1 MRLPIALLAALAAF
15 SPALATAEPAPRHG
29 LAMHGEPKYPAGFPH
44 FEYVNPDA
52 PKGGLV
58 RLASVGSFDDLNG
71 FIVKGDPAEG
81 LGLIYDSLMAQAAD
95 EAFTQYGQLAE
106 SVEVPDDRSWV
117 IFNLRKEARWH
128 DGKPVTAD
136 DVIFTFNSL
145 LEKGRPHYRL
155 YYAGVAKVEKLNE
168 RRVKFAFKPGEN
180 RELPLILGQIE
191 ILPKHYWEGR
201 DFSKTTLE
209 PPLGSGPYRV
219 KTVDPGRSITYE
231 RVADYWGKDLPV
243 NKGSYNFGQMRYD
256 YYRDATVALEAFKAG
271 EFDFRLENSSKD
283 WATGYDI
290 PAVQK
295 GWIKRAEIK
304 HNRPAGMQGFAY
316 NTRRDLFRDRKV
328 REALAFAFDFEWAN
342 KNLFYGQYVRSRSYF
357 DNSELAASGLPGPDE
372 AKLLEKYRGKVPPE
386 VFAKAYAPP
395 KTDGSGQI
403 RGNLREADRLLKEAG
418 WTVRDGKR
426 VDGSGKAFEFE
437 ILLVS
442 PQFERIV
449 LPFVGNLERLG
460 IVAKVRTV
468 DSAQYVRRLEG
479 FDFDMV
485 VMTFGQSESPGNEQ
499 RNYWGSAAADQ
510 PGSRNFMGIKDPVV
524 DELIEALIAAPDRK
538 ALIARTRA
546 LDRVL
551 QWGFHT
557 IPQWHLDFDRLA
569 LWDKF
574 GVPRVTPSRGVQFN
588 TWWVDPAKEKAL
600 EGARKGDSGQGK

>member
-1 MRLPIALLAALAAF
+1 MRLPIALLAALVALSPPLAA
-15 SPALATAEPAPRHG
+15 ADPAPRPG

-106 SVEVPDDRSWV
+106 SIEVPDDRSWV

-136 DVIFTFNSL
+136 DVIFTFHAL
-145 LEKGRPHYRL
+145 VEKGRPHYRL
-155 YYAGVAKVEKLNE
+155 YYAGVDKVEKLNE
-168 RRVKFAFKPGEN
+168 RRVKFTFKPGEN

-191 ILPKHYWEGR
+191 ILPKHYWDGR

-209 PPLGSGPYRV
+209 PPLGSGPYRI
-219 KTVDPGRSITYE
+219 KTVDAGRSITYE

-243 NKGSYNFGQMRYD
+243 NKGSYNYGQMRYD

-316 NTRRDLFRDRKV
+316 NSRRELFRDRKV

-342 KNLFYGQYVRSRSYF
+342 KNLFYGQYVRTRSYF

-372 AKLLEKYRGKVPPE
+372 AKLLEKYRGKVPEE

-418 WTVRDGKR
+418 WTIRDGKR

-551 QWGFHT
+551 QWGFYT

-588 TWWVDPAKEKAL
+588 AWWVDPVKEKAL
-600 EGARKGDSGQGK
+600 EGARKGDGGQGK

>member
-1 MRLPIALLAALAAF
+1 MRLPIALLAALV
-15 SPALATAEPAPRHG
+15 ALAPPLAAADPAPRHG

-106 SVEVPDDRSWV
+106 SIEVPDDRSWV
-117 IFNLRKEARWH
+117 IFTLRKEARWH
-128 DGKPVTAD
+128 DGKPVSAD
-136 DVIFTFNSL
+136 DVIFTFNTL
-145 LEKGRPHYRL
+145 MEKGRPHYRL
-155 YYAGVAKVEKLNE
+155 YYSGVDKVEKLNE

-209 PPLGSGPYRV
+209 PPLGSGPYRI

-243 NKGSYNFGQMRYD
+243 NKGSYNYGQMRYD

-316 NTRRDLFRDRKV
+316 NTRRDLFRVRKV

-372 AKLLEKYRGKVPPE
+372 AKLLEKYRGKVPEE
-386 VFAKAYAPP
+386 VFTKSYAPP

-418 WTVRDGKR
+418 WTVKDGKR

-551 QWGFHT
+551 QWGFYT

-588 TWWVDPAKEKAL
+588 TWWIDPVKEKAL
-600 EGARKGDSGQGK
+600 EGARKGENGQGK

>member
-1 MRLPIALLAALAAF
+1 MRLSIALLAALVAL
-15 SPALATAEPAPRHG
+15 SPAPAAADPAPRHG
-29 LAMHGEPKYPAGFPH
+29 LAMHGEPKYPTGFPH
-44 FEYVNPDA
+44 FEYVNPTA
-52 PKGGLV
+52 PKGGSV
-58 RLASVGSFDDLNG
+58 RLASVGGFDDLNG

-106 SVEVPDDRSWV
+106 TIEVPDDRSWV
-117 IFNLRKEARWH
+117 IFTLRQEARWH
-128 DGKPVTAD
+128 DGKPLTAD
-136 DVIFTFNSL
+136 DVIFTFNIL

-155 YYAGVAKVEKLNE
+155 YYAGVDKAEKLGPH
-168 RRVKFAFKPGEN
+168 RVKFTFKPGEN

-201 DFSKTTLE
+201 DFSRTTLE
-209 PPLGSGPYRV
+209 PPLGSGPYRI
-219 KTVDPGRSITYE
+219 KTVDPGRSVTYE
-231 RVADYWGKDLPV
+231 RVADYWGRDLPV
-243 NKGSYNFGQMRYD
+243 NKGNYNYDELRYD

-304 HNRPAGMQGFAY
+304 HDRPAGMQGFAY

-342 KNLFYGQYVRSRSYF
+342 RNLFHGQYVRTRSYF

-372 AKLLEKYRGKVPPE
+372 VKILEKYKGKVPDE

-418 WTVRDGKR
+418 WTIKDGKR
-426 VDGSGKAFEFE
+426 VDGSGRPFEFE

-460 IVAKVRTV
+460 IQARVRTV
-468 DSAQYVRRLEG
+468 DSAQYVRRVEA

-510 PGSRNFMGIKDPVV
+510 PGSRNFMGVKDPVV

-538 ALIARTRA
+538 ALITRTRA

-551 QWGFHT
+551 QWGFYV

-569 LWDKF
+569 FWDKF
-574 GVPRVTPSRGVQFN
+574 GIPRVTPSRGVQFN
-588 TWWVDPAKEKAL
+588 SWWIDPGKDKGL
-600 EGARKGDSGQGK
+600 EAARKGSTP